1 MGKKIQFE
9 FDGSRIEFE
18 MNKIDRSKLY
28 GSKSVEVLDDRD
40 RNCEMATLAEDGK
53 TLIGIGGTGIGYL
66 TADGNW
72 SDKSDLTAVDME
84 GNPITP
90 VPSSFA
96 APILLEQE
104 ATMEDYLDHN
114 MRLFYKLDHHDV
126 IPDEL
131 SKRLSDG
138 AIFLFDYS
146 YRGGLQ
152 ADTGFL
158 LKNDDNEIF
167 FLVGDKTGV
176 DFIGLQQTAS
186 VGDEESPDASELM
199 SFDMI

>member
-1 MGKKIQFE
+1 MPKPLVFQYGDRDFA
-9 FDGSRIEFE
+9 FDLH
-18 MNKIDRSKLY
+18 KVDRSKLY
-28 GSKSVEVLDDRD
+28 GSKTVEVLDDRD
-40 RNCEMATLAEDGK
+40 RFCEMATLAEDGK

-72 SDKSDLTAVDME
+72 SDKTDLTAVNME
-84 GNPITP
+84 GEPITP

-96 APILLEQE
+96 APIKLEKE
-104 ATMEDYLDHN
+104 TSMEEYLDHN
-114 MRLFYKLDHHDV
+114 MRLFYKLDHNDV

-131 SKRLSDG
+131 SRRLNDG

-152 ADTGFL
+152 ADSGFL
-158 LKNDDNEIF
+158 LKNDNNEIF

-186 VGDEESPDASELM
+186 VTDEETPDAADLM